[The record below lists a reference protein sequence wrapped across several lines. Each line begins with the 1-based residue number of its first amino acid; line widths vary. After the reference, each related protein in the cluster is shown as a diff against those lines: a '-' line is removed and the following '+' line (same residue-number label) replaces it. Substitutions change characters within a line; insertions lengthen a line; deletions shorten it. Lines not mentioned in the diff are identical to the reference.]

1 MSILSLVSLG
11 RKWPQEKPQTMLMQN
26 FGVTNKEYYGMLWYF
41 LEWSN
46 VTQQRIVDD
55 EEIDFEQSLFFSF
68 ESHRIILHFRSRR
81 VALRKDCTPS

>member
-11 RKWPQEKPQTMLMQN
+11 RKWPQERPQTMLMQN

-55 EEIDFEQSLFFSF
+55 EEIDFEQSLFFLLNHITSF
-68 ESHRIILHFRSRR
+68 YIFAR
-81 VALRKDCTPS
+81 VEWL

>member
-1 MSILSLVSLG
+1 
-11 RKWPQEKPQTMLMQN
+11 MQN

-81 VALRKDCTPS
+81 VALRKDCTPSCTWEVACPNTP